1 MNMNK
6 KALILVA
13 FGTAD
18 INALRGICNI
28 FEVIKERHYN
38 TFLSFTANYVRK
50 NLKDLYEKEKNQ
62 INREIPNEVFE
73 AKGLIHILGEC
84 FDSDFYDLRIQ
95 PLFIFHGKEYE
106 GIKSTVE
113 QISQIKDKDSFR
125 RRIILGRPLLGTNL
139 SKKYYREDLMEVVE
153 ALGDDVYLAKS
164 KNACLVYVGHGND
177 NYASSS
183 YAEMEYYMR
192 KRYGDMIFFGNIKGF
207 PFAEDLPKR
216 IKEKN
221 FSRIILRPFML
232 VAGGH
237 AVKDI
242 FGEKE
247 SIKALLKEEGLDIY
261 EINRGLAEENKII
274 NIFIKRIE
282 ELLSGG
288 EF

>member
-1 MNMNK
+1 MNE

-18 INALRGICNI
+18 INALKGICNI
-28 FEVIKERHYN
+28 FEAIKERHHN
-38 TFLSFTANYVRK
+38 TFISFTANYVRK
-50 NLKDLYEKEKNQ
+50 NLREMYKKEEKQ
-62 INREIPNEVFE
+62 INREISAEVFE
-73 AKGLIHILGEC
+73 AKGLIHIIGEC
-84 FDSDFYDLRIQ
+84 FDNYFYDLRIQ
-95 PLFIFHGKEYE
+95 PLLIFHGKEYE
-106 GIKSTVE
+106 GIKNTVE

-125 RRIILGRPLLGTNL
+125 RKIILGRPLLGTNL
-139 SKKYYREDLMEVVE
+139 SKKSYREDLMEVVE
-153 ALGDDVYLAKS
+153 ALCDDVSLAKS

-192 KRYGDMIFFGNIKGF
+192 KSYGEMIFFGNIKGF
-207 PFAEDLPKR
+207 PFVEDLPKR

-221 FSRIILRPFML
+221 FSRIILKPFML

-237 AVKDI
+237 VVKDI

-247 SIKALLKEEGLDIY
+247 SIKTFLEEEGFDIY

-274 NIFIKRIE
+274 KIFIKRTE

-288 EF
+288 ES